1 MSATVPM
8 PFTARRVELRAYPL
22 AVGGLVVLGVLLR
35 FWDLGGHFL
44 TYDEAFTANVARGSL
59 ADLIAATAGDVH
71 PPLSY
76 MVVWGFVRVVGAVTP
91 LTVRLPGAILSALAL
106 PALLALAGRLKLSRA
121 GTLVGLALFALS
133 PFQVHYAQ
141 DARMYPLLQLAV
153 LGALVAVWDRR
164 WWLLA
169 LCLTVALWT
178 HNYGTIYTAVIGL
191 LALLRELTLPVA
203 VEGPRGELVKVADP
217 GIVFLAVVVPV
228 VLWLPWLAVLQGQ
241 MDTLSTGYWIPPLSL
256 GQALHPLYSLL
267 WGVTMPARLVG
278 IAAVVGYAA
287 VIFALVKALRL
298 GEQRALVWLVVGP
311 FLLAAGISLAW
322 QPVYLFRGFIGVL
335 GPLCLLLGWAVTT
348 GTSWRMTA
356 WAGLMVVP
364 LMGLALANRL
374 PALRAMTGEND
385 RALLTITANFQPG
398 DIVYHG
404 NVGSLSG
411 FMATAPAWMPQYLMP
426 VQPGSVG
433 VLTPETRQALGMCEG
448 PLGHGQIIAD
458 CGRDGPRGQEW
469 QRVWLVWGASQ
480 TISGVEDA
488 VIAEL
493 LAAYPH
499 EKVLDIREVYH
510 GPMPVDGGV
519 WLLTWDEKGKPGV
532 PKP

>member
-1 MSATVPM
+1 MSATVPI
-8 PFTARRVELRAYPL
+8 PLTARRVELRAYPL
-22 AVGGLVVLGVLLR
+22 ALAGLVLAGVLLR
-35 FWDLGGHFL
+35 FWGLGAHFL
-44 TYDEAFTANVARGSL
+44 SYDEAFTANVARGTL
-59 ADLIAATAGDVH
+59 PDLIAATAGDVH

-76 MVVWGFVRVVGAVTP
+76 MVVWGFVRLAGAVTP
-91 LTVRLPGAILSALAL
+91 LTVRLPGALLSALAL
-106 PALLALAGRLKLSRA
+106 PVLLALAGRLNLSRA
-121 GTLVGLALFALS
+121 ATVVGLALFALS

-169 LCLTVALWT
+169 ACLALALWT

-191 LALLRELTLPVA
+191 LAILRELTLPVA

-217 GIVFLAVVVPV
+217 GAALLAVVGPV
-228 VLWLPWLAVLQGQ
+228 LLWLPWLAVLAGQ
-241 MDTLSTGYWIPPLSL
+241 MDTLSGGYWIPRLSL

-267 WGVTMPARLVG
+267 WGTTMPARLVG

-287 VIFALVKALRL
+287 VAFALVKALRL
-298 GEQRALVWLVVGP
+298 RQQRGLVWLVVGP
-311 FLLAAGISLAW
+311 FLLAAGVSLAW
-322 QPVYLFRGFIGVL
+322 QPVYLFRGFIGAL
-335 GPLCLLLGWAVTT
+335 GPLCLLLGWAVTA

-364 LMGLALANRL
+364 LMLLALANRL
-374 PALRAMTGEND
+374 PALRTISGEND
-385 RALLTITANFQPG
+385 RALLEITANFRPG

-404 NVGSLSG
+404 NVGSLAG
-411 FMATAPAWMPQYLMP
+411 FMATAPDWMPQYLMP

-433 VLTPETRQALGMCEG
+433 VLTPETRRALGMCEG
-448 PLGHGQIIAD
+448 PLGNGQIIAD
-458 CGRDGPRGQEW
+458 CGRAGPRGQAW
-469 QRVWLVWGASQ
+469 KRVWLVWGASQ

-488 VIAEL
+488 AIAAL

-499 EKVLDIREVYH
+499 KKVLDIRDVYH

-519 WLLTWDEKGKPGV
+519 WLLTLP
-532 PKP
+532 